1 MIRVVRLIS
10 GEQIVTQVKEKE
22 DKKDFRYLV
31 EPLKMEIVPKLSK
44 EFMVEEHMSLTEWIF
59 HSQTKEHPIHKSKIL
74 TVANANDSLSEYYNN
89 IKEHLKTRTWKMGT
103 RQEMNELSEE
113 EEQAMSDE
121 DIMDYLSG
129 NRTLH

>member
-22 DKKDFRYLV
+22 DKKDFLYLV

-44 EFMVEEHMSLTEWIF
+44 EFMVEEHMCLTEWIF

-121 DIMDYLSG
+121 DIMDYLRG

>member
-22 DKKDFRYLV
+22 DKKDFLYLV

-59 HSQTKEHPIHKSKIL
+59 HSQSKEHPIQKSKIL

-121 DIMDYLSG
+121 DIMDYLRG

>member
-22 DKKDFRYLV
+22 DKKDFLYLV

-113 EEQAMSDE
+113 EEQAMGDE
-121 DIMDYLSG
+121 DIMDYLRG

>member
-22 DKKDFRYLV
+22 DKKDFLYLV

-44 EFMVEEHMSLTEWIF
+44 EFMVEEHMSITEWIF

-103 RQEMNELSEE
+103 KQEMNEMSEE
-113 EEQAMSDE
+113 EEETMSDE
-121 DIMDYLSG
+121 DVMEYLRG
-129 NRTLH
+129 HRTLH

>member
-22 DKKDFRYLV
+22 DKKDFLYLV

-121 DIMDYLSG
+121 DIMDYLRG
-129 NRTLH
+129 NRT

>member
-10 GEQIVTQVKEKE
+10 GEQIVTQIKEKE
-22 DKKDFRYLV
+22 DKKDFLYLV

-113 EEQAMSDE
+113 EEQAMGDE
-121 DIMDYLSG
+121 DIMDYLRG

>member
-1 MIRVVRLIS
+1 
-10 GEQIVTQVKEKE
+10 
-22 DKKDFRYLV
+22 
-31 EPLKMEIVPKLSK
+31 MEIVPKLSK

-121 DIMDYLSG
+121 DIMDYLRG

>member
-1 MIRVVRLIS
+1 M
-10 GEQIVTQVKEKE
+10 E
-22 DKKDFRYLV
+22 D
-31 EPLKMEIVPKLSK
+31 
-44 EFMVEEHMSLTEWIF
+44 
-59 HSQTKEHPIHKSKIL
+59 PIHKSKIL

-121 DIMDYLSG
+121 DIMDYLRG

>member
-22 DKKDFRYLV
+22 DKKDFLYLV

-113 EEQAMSDE
+113 EEKAMSDE
-121 DIMDYLSG
+121 DIMDYLRG

>member
-22 DKKDFRYLV
+22 DKKDFLYLV

-103 RQEMNELSEE
+103 RQEMNEMSEE
-113 EEQAMSDE
+113 EEETMSDE
-121 DIMDYLSG
+121 DVMEYLRG
-129 NRTLH
+129 HRTLH

>member
-22 DKKDFRYLV
+22 DKKDFLYLV

-121 DIMDYLSG
+121 DIMDYLRG
-129 NRTLH
+129 NRSLH

>member
-10 GEQIVTQVKEKE
+10 GELIVTQVKEKE
-22 DKKDFRYLV
+22 DKKDFLYLV

-121 DIMDYLSG
+121 DIMDYLRG

>member
-22 DKKDFRYLV
+22 DKKDFIYLV

-121 DIMDYLSG
+121 DIMDYLRG

>member
-22 DKKDFRYLV
+22 DKKDFLYLV

-121 DIMDYLSG
+121 DIMDYLRG

>member
-10 GEQIVTQVKEKE
+10 GEQIVPQVKEKE
-22 DKKDFRYLV
+22 DKKDFLYLV

-121 DIMDYLSG
+121 DIMDYLRG

>member
-22 DKKDFRYLV
+22 DKKDFLYLV

-44 EFMVEEHMSLTEWIF
+44 EFMVEEHMPLTEWIF

-121 DIMDYLSG
+121 DIMDYLRG

>member
-22 DKKDFRYLV
+22 DKKDFLYLV

-103 RQEMNELSEE
+103 KQEMNEMSEE
-113 EEQAMSDE
+113 EEETMSDE
-121 DIMDYLSG
+121 DVMEYLRG
-129 NRTLH
+129 HRTLH

>member
-22 DKKDFRYLV
+22 DKKDFLYLV

-59 HSQTKEHPIHKSKIL
+59 HSQTKEHSFP
-74 TVANANDSLSEYYNN
+74 V
-89 IKEHLKTRTWKMGT
+89 
-103 RQEMNELSEE
+103 
-113 EEQAMSDE
+113 
-121 DIMDYLSG
+121 
-129 NRTLH
+129 

>member
-22 DKKDFRYLV
+22 DKKDFLYLV

-44 EFMVEEHMSLTEWIF
+44 EFMVEEHMSLTECIF

-89 IKEHLKTRTWKMGT
+89 IKEHLKTRTWKTGT

-121 DIMDYLSG
+121 DIMDYLRG

>member
-22 DKKDFRYLV
+22 DKKDFLYLV

-121 DIMDYLSG
+121 DFMDYLRG